1 MEIVLTALLFAV
13 GIVLFSLIFSRV
25 LLKFPN
31 PLRFNL
37 FLAYVGV
44 TIFLSAIYSSV
55 ALCIFTLL
63 GRHDLAQHTTSRL
76 WWHITAPLVGIKL
89 EIEGEE
95 KLRGWGGTSSQGPAV
110 FVINHQSEIDVL
122 IASRLWQ
129 PHTVS
134 CAVWR
139 VRKMPVFGL
148 YVRLYRTIF
157 VDPPASS
164 GLTNKKIIL
173 DAAEM
178 LRRENMNLVIFP
190 EGVRSYSKKAELL
203 PFKRGAVAIAME
215 AGNLPLVPIV
225 VANCAH
231 VFHVPEKHFGS
242 GTIRVNV
249 LDPVST
255 NLKEGETKEDAMLR
269 ILGEVREKTLVTL
282 KEISLL

>member
-1 MEIVLTALLFAV
+1 MELILTALLFAV
-13 GIVLFSLIFSRV
+13 GTAIFCLIFSSI
-25 LLKFPN
+25 LHKFPN

-37 FLAYVGV
+37 FLAYVGLALF
-44 TIFLSAIYSSV
+44 ISAIYSAF
-55 ALCIFTLL
+55 ALCIFTLF

-76 WWHITAPLVGIKL
+76 WWYITAPVVGIKL

-95 KLRGWGGTSSQGPAV
+95 KLRGWGGKSPKGPAV
-110 FVINHQSEIDVL
+110 FSINHQSEIDVL

-148 YVRLYRTIF
+148 YMKLCRTIF
-157 VDPPASS
+157 VDPPESS

-173 DAAEM
+173 NAAEI
-178 LRRENMNLVIFP
+178 LRRENLNIVMFP

-215 AGNLPLVPIV
+215 AGSLPLVPIV
-225 VANCAH
+225 VANCSH
-231 VFHVPEKHFGS
+231 VFHVPEKHFDS
-242 GTIRVNV
+242 GTIRVKV
-249 LDPVST
+249 LDPVT
-255 NLKEGETKEDAMLR
+255 TTPREGETKDEAMLR
-269 ILGEVREKTLVTL
+269 VLEEVREKTLATL
-282 KEISLL
+282 KDISSI